1 MNNDQFLQYY
11 LEKQAARKTLWTR
24 LRRERN
30 AANKL
35 NSTPRPSS
43 PPSRQVSEQNS
54 TPRPSSPPS
63 RQVSE
68 QNSTPRPSSP
78 PSRQPQDLGIG
89 GTTGKG
95 STPDVAPSRQ
105 VQEPNFVLKGEP
117 QTTFQATRPV
127 REGAVEPGFPMVAAG
142 PRKDVTPLGYKVNR
156 MNAWVK
162 RNKVPLAW
170 GGAGTAAAAA
180 LGTAG
185 YMMSG
190 DDAAPTPVTAA
201 KTTDPNAAPE
211 ANTPKQEDNESWWA
225 DVLAW
230 IKENPELAM
239 LVLGGGGL
247 GIGALLGSR

>member
-11 LEKQAARKTLWTR
+11 LEKQAARTIKSR
-24 LRRERN
+24 SG
-30 AANKL
+30 
-35 NSTPRPSS
+35 STIRQGGGRINPNNL
-43 PPSRQVSEQNS
+43 PPSAKAQFKRTSNAVNYGN
-54 TPRPSSPPS
+54 PRTDSAPPKAS
-63 RQVSE
+63 H
-68 QNSTPRPSSP
+68 
-78 PSRQPQDLGIG
+78 
-89 GTTGKG
+89 
-95 STPDVAPSRQ
+95 PSRQ
-105 VQEPNFVLKGEP
+105 VQEPNFVLKGKP
-117 QTTFQATRPV
+117 QTVEQATRPPRPV
-127 REGAVEPGFPMVAAG
+127 QEGAGEPDFPIAAAG
-142 PRKDVTPLGYKVNR
+142 PRKDVTPLGYRLNR
-156 MNAWVK
+156 MNAWVR

-170 GGAGTAAAAA
+170 GGAGTAAAAT

-190 DDAAPTPVTAA
+190 DDAAPTPATTA

-211 ANTPKQEDNESWWA
+211 VNTPKQEDNESWWA